1 MRLCMGNMHLNHR
14 EFEMSDTVLVS
25 VDEGVMIITINRPE
39 AKNAVNSEVAAG
51 IAAAMIE
58 LDSNPNI
65 RLAILTG
72 AGGMFCSGMD
82 LKAYIRGESP
92 FIDGRG
98 FGGLCSAPPQKPL
111 IAAVEGFALAGGFEL
126 AIACDLIVAGEHA
139 RFGTPEVKVGLIAG
153 AGGLLRTPRQIPQR
167 IAMELALTGEMISAA
182 RAYDLGLVNR
192 VVTSGGALTAAQTL
206 ARVIAANGPL
216 AVAASKKVISESQD
230 WLSSEMFSQQE
241 PLLKAIAKSKDAIE
255 GATAFAEKRRPKWQ
269 GC

>member
-1 MRLCMGNMHLNHR
+1 
-14 EFEMSDTVLVS
+14 MSDTVQVS
-25 VDEGVMIITINRPE
+25 IDEGVMTVTINRPE
-39 AKNAVNSEVAAG
+39 AKNAVNREVAEA
-51 IAAAMIE
+51 ISAAMKE
-58 LDSNPNI
+58 LDSNPTI

-82 LKAYIRGESP
+82 LKAYLRGESP

-126 AIACDLIVAGEHA
+126 AIACDLIVAGDSA
-139 RFGTPEVKVGLIAG
+139 RFGMPEVKVGLIAG
-153 AGGLLRTPRQIPQR
+153 AGGLLRTPRLIPKR
-167 IAMELALTGEMISAA
+167 VALEMALTGEMISAA

-192 VVTSGGALTAAQTL
+192 VVASGGALNAALTL
-206 ARVIAANGPL
+206 AGVIAANGPL
-216 AVAASKKVISESQD
+216 AIALSKKVISESQD
-230 WLSSEMFSQQE
+230 WLSNEMFTRQE
-241 PLLKAIAKSKDAIE
+241 PLLQAIAKSKDAME

>member
-1 MRLCMGNMHLNHR
+1 
-14 EFEMSDTVLVS
+14 MSDTVQVS
-25 VDEGVMIITINRPE
+25 VDEGVMIVTINRPE
-39 AKNAVNSEVAAG
+39 AKNAINAEVAQG
-51 IAAAMIE
+51 IAAAMMA
-58 LDSNPNI
+58 LDSNPDI

-82 LKAYIRGESP
+82 LKAYVRGESP
-92 FIDGRG
+92 FVEGRG

-126 AIACDLIVAGEHA
+126 AIACDLIVAGDHA

-167 IAMELALTGEMISAA
+167 LAMELALTGEMISAA
-182 RAYDLGLVNR
+182 RAYELGLVNR
-192 VVTSGGALTAAQTL
+192 VVASGGALSAAMTL

-216 AVAASKKVISESQD
+216 AVAASKKLICESQD
-230 WLSSEMFSQQE
+230 WLASDMFSKQM
-241 PLLKAIAKSKDAIE
+241 PLLKAIASSKDAIE
-255 GATAFAEKRRPKWQ
+255 GATAFAEKRRPQWQ